1 MAFPGQR
8 ELCRA
13 QWLYKQHLLRILQ
26 CLVSSQHILVFKQF
40 VQKKKAKGH
49 CALWCDSKCV
59 LRRVHFSPGSLARWV
74 LWRNWTSQLLPG
86 DTCLTNQAC
95 KDITEPV
102 GPVGPVGVAPCSQ
115 LLPLIPPPTHTHFFS
130 HFFLRSRF
138 QAQLNCSNS
147 PGGDM
152 TSWSYKTP
160 KGVKCWENCNAK
172 VQELVA
178 SENGMLLDKAD
189 YRKDWGHC
197 VRGGSRNKRV
207 SNLQSTEQGF
217 NKSLM
222 ME

>member
-13 QWLYKQHLLRILQ
+13 QWIYKQHLLRILQ

-115 LLPLIPPPTHTHFFS
+115 LLPLIPPPHTHTLFFS
-130 HFFLRSRF
+130 FLPSQQVSGSTELF
-138 QAQLNCSNS
+138 QQ
-147 PGGDM
+147 PGGRYDFM
-152 TSWSYKTP
+152 
-160 KGVKCWENCNAK
+160 
-172 VQELVA
+172 EL
-178 SENGMLLDKAD
+178 
-189 YRKDWGHC
+189 
-197 VRGGSRNKRV
+197 
-207 SNLQSTEQGF
+207 
-217 NKSLM
+217 
-222 ME
+222 